1 MGIIKKQ
8 SFFNSLISYAGILLG
23 FVTTIYLYP
32 RILEPE
38 QYGLTRLLLSVSFL
52 FTQFAH
58 LGIHNITIK
67 YFPYFQNKEQKH
79 YGFFFF
85 LLIVPLI
92 GFLLFLLI
100 FTTFKSVI
108 LGYYDTPS
116 ASLFV
121 DYYWYVVPMVFAVLY
136 TIVLDSY
143 IRALYNSIPG
153 SVVNEIVNRIAAIL
167 LLILYSLNYLDFREF
182 MIGFTVSYLLQPV
195 ILMGYIISIG
205 ELRIRVSL
213 DFLKKV
219 PVRELF
225 SYGSFVLLGGVS
237 SILVNN
243 IDVIMLGAL
252 AGLEDTAI
260 YAIAFYI
267 GSVIM
272 VPKKA
277 IAKIAPTLIAKQ
289 LKEKNLK
296 EVERVYKQSSI
307 NQLIVGSLIFIGIWA
322 NLDNLFMILTDE
334 YIGGG
339 LVILIIGAAKLVDM
353 ATGINGII
361 IINSRYYRFDLYS
374 TLFLIVFSVY
384 TNYLL
389 IPDYGIEGAAMA
401 TFASVFIY
409 NSLKCIYVWYRF
421 RMQPFSTRLVGLLL
435 IAALVLLCG
444 LYLPPFGNVYLDIL
458 VRSASM
464 ALLFTLL
471 VYYFRISDE
480 MNQMIQQILS
490 RFTRSL

>member
-67 YFPYFQNKEQKH
+67 YFPYFQSKEQKH
-79 YGFFFF
+79 HGFFFF
-85 LLIVPLI
+85 VLIVPLI

-100 FTTFKSVI
+100 FTGFKSVI
-108 LGYYDTPS
+108 VGYYDTPG

-121 DYYWYVVPMVFAVLY
+121 DYYWYVAPMVFAVLY

-153 SVVNEIVNRIAAIL
+153 SVVTELLNRTAAIV
-167 LLILYSLNYLDFREF
+167 LLILYSLDYLDFRVF
-182 MIGFTVSYLLQPV
+182 MIGFTASYLLQPV
-195 ILMGYIISIG
+195 VLIGYIISIG
-205 ELRIRVSL
+205 ELRIRVSM

-219 PVRELF
+219 PGRELV
-225 SYGSFVLLGGVS
+225 SYGSFVILGGVS

-243 IDVIMLGAL
+243 IDVIMLGSL

-289 LKEKNLK
+289 LKENDLK
-296 EVERVYKQSSI
+296 EVEKVYKQSSI

-322 NLDNLFMILTDE
+322 NLDNLFMILTDD

-353 ATGINGII
+353 ATGINGVI
-361 IINSRYYRFDLYS
+361 IINSRHYRFDLYS
-374 TLFLIVFSVY
+374 TLFLILFSVY

-389 IPDYGIEGAAMA
+389 IPLYGIEGAAMA
-401 TFASVFIY
+401 TFVSVFIY
-409 NSLKCIYVWYRF
+409 NALKCIYVWYRF
-421 RMQPFSTRLVGLLL
+421 RMQPFSPRLTGLGL
-435 IAALVLLCG
+435 IATAVLLCG
-444 LYLPPFGNVYLDIL
+444 LYLPFLGNVYLDIL
-458 VRSASM
+458 ARSAGM
-464 ALLFTLL
+464 ALLFTSL
-471 VYYFRISDE
+471 VYYFRISNE
-480 MNQMIQQILS
+480 MNRMIRQILS
-490 RFTRSL
+490 RFTGGL